1 MAYPSPMRENVCRV
15 CLVEHDEEIHEATLS
30 LRSWLRES
38 VEQMIMTEQHE
49 EVLSEPVEDL
59 NPAA

>member
-1 MAYPSPMRENVCRV
+1 MRENVCRV
-15 CLVEHDEEIHEATLS
+15 CLIEHDEEIHEATLS

-38 VEQMIMTEQHE
+38 VEQMIMTEQYE